1 MELIVW
7 LEESI
12 LGDLPKQSSA
22 VSAVVPNRGFLDPWG
37 SETTFSGVRN
47 PIFEGQSL
55 YAIVACTFFKIT
67 KIYEI
72 LQVLLLKRTLY
83 SLVPTNVTYLTN

>member
-37 SETTFSGVRN
+37 LKQHFRGSEIRFSRARV
-47 PIFEGQSL
+47 
-55 YAIVACTFFKIT
+55 CM
-67 KIYEI
+67 
-72 LQVLLLKRTLY
+72 LLLHVLFSK
-83 SLVPTNVTYLTN
+83 